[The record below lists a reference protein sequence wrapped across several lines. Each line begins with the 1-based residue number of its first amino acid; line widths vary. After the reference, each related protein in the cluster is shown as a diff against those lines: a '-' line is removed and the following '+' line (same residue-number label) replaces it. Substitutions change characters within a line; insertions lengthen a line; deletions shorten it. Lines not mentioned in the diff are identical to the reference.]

1 MATGIAGIGGI
12 INAAGLK
19 DPRASGSKISSAWG
33 NLALTLASAAGAVG
47 IAALEK
53 KAQAGSAGSS
63 VLAKNQLTTPGQPT
77 QKTPVK
83 GTMNKASL
91 AVGFFIVA
99 LAVGI
104 VWFAFRR

>member
-12 INAAGLK
+12 VNAAGLK

-53 KAQAGSAGSS
+53 KAKAGSAGSQ
-63 VLAKNQLTTPGQPT
+63 VLANQQLTTPGQPRP
-77 QKTPVK
+77 KTPVN
-83 GTMNKASL
+83 GAMIKATLALRFFLFSL
-91 AVGFFIVA
+91 SIG
-99 LAVGI
+99 
-104 VWFAFRR
+104 

>member
-12 INAAGLK
+12 VNAAGLK

-91 AVGFFIVA
+91 RSEERRVGKECRSR
-99 LAVGI
+99 
-104 VWFAFRR
+104 WSPYH